1 VTLNSETSSLLKKV
15 AQLDLIQQ
23 SNFVTNL
30 PPSLNILVG
39 AVRVHKLG
47 STVNLHIDVIL
58 PSTPKTIN
66 HWIQD
71 AVKLVP
77 DTFTVE
83 WLGMETQR
91 KTHARYERMQYQGYT
106 LEAVAE
112 KTDVLRV
119 TLNYTCRE

>member
-1 VTLNSETSSLLKKV
+1 MTLNSETSSLLKKV
-15 AQLDLIQQ
+15 ATLDLIQQ

-30 PPSLNILVG
+30 PPSLNMLIG

-47 STVNLHIDVIL
+47 ATVNLHLDVIL
-58 PSTPKTIN
+58 PASPKTIN
-66 HWIQD
+66 HWIQA

-83 WLGMETQR
+83 WLGIETSR
-91 KTHARYERMQYQGYT
+91 KTHARYEHMQYQGYT
-106 LEAVAE
+106 LEAITE

-119 TLNYTCRE
+119 TLNYTCKE